1 MENTIFI
8 IIGLAAIFAALII
21 IRLADTTV
29 RMPFVYGLL
38 SHKKNRRRHVLRFI
52 NEKMNEA
59 IQLGHTLMIAGDDSL
74 RKYGIYERD
83 IFGVRMFY
91 PHEKFTVTHHPS
103 LIFQDSGTVPSIA
116 KFVGY
121 VDNVNDWNEI
131 YQKYQVK
138 ISVSMDQFIE
148 QMENSY
154 SALKE
159 SGYIINDNM
168 DTLVLVETFGNDNNP
183 VYALR
188 MPDEII
194 GQVAMTLSHHVGTG
208 SADEKN

>member
-29 RMPFVYGLL
+29 RMPFVYGIL
-38 SHKKNRRRHVLRFI
+38 SHKKNRRRHVLKFI

-59 IQLGHTLMIAGDDSL
+59 IQLGYTLMMAGDDSL

-103 LIFQDSGTVPSIA
+103 LIFQDSGPIPSIA

-121 VDNVNDWNEI
+121 VDNVDWNEI
-131 YQKYQVK
+131 YQKYRVK
-138 ISVSMDQFIE
+138 ISVSMVDFFE
-148 QMENSY
+148 QMVNSY

-188 MPDEII
+188 MADEII

-208 SADEKN
+208 SADETK

>member
-1 MENTIFI
+1 MANTIFI

-29 RMPFVYGLL
+29 RMPFVYGFL

-91 PHEKFTVTHHPS
+91 PYEKFTVTHHPS
-103 LIFQDSGTVPSIA
+103 LIFQDNGTSPSIA

-131 YQKYQVK
+131 YQKYRVK
-138 ISVSMDQFIE
+138 ISVSMVDFFE

-168 DTLVLVETFGNDNNP
+168 DTLVLVETFVNDNNP

-194 GQVAMTLSHHVGTG
+194 GQVAMTLSHHVGTS